1 MAKFRFTIDVEP
13 QDIPN
18 LDDSH
23 KRDCADVLNSVIN
36 SAFKYTLIFALG
48 TLAFFGAFSLF
59 SFTFYMRMGTLLPQL
74 PVLMPILGFAILLTA
89 FIAGTMNK
97 PAIIIEMLFCAAL
110 AAVSL
115 TSIPCI
121 IVIPFAAYGVI
132 VNLKLLTLI
141 PIHRAISS
149 EPGYPEFTPL
159 PTKEEI
165 AASKKKDK

>member
-1 MAKFRFTIDVEP
+1 MAKFRFIIDVEP

-18 LDDSH
+18 LDDAH
-23 KRDCADVLNSVIN
+23 KRDCADALNSVIN
-36 SAFKYTLIFALG
+36 SAFKYTLVFALA

-74 PVLMPILGFAILLTA
+74 PVPMPILGFAILLTA

-97 PAIIIEMLFCAAL
+97 PALIIEILLCAAL
-110 AAVSL
+110 AIVSL
-115 TSIPCI
+115 TSLPCI
-121 IVIPFAAYGVI
+121 IIIPFAAYGVF
-132 VNLKLLTLI
+132 VNVKLLTLI

-165 AASKKKDK
+165 AANKNTDK